1 MQAHRFAVG
10 EIVLFA
16 ERRHFQFTWK
26 VPYTIISCI
35 RTDAAEPQYRIASVH
50 RDEIRTAG
58 EHELCRT
65 PQPLPAAQQ
74 APEQFLKALVCP
86 QPANL
91 NRKSAL
97 ERPLPARLQHARSGT
112 HHV

>member
-1 MQAHRFAVG
+1 MQAHRYAVG

-16 ERRHFQFTWK
+16 EKRHSHFTWK
-26 VPYTIISCI
+26 VPYTIIACI
-35 RTDAAEPQYRIASVH
+35 KTDAAEPLYRIASAH

-74 APEQFLKALVCP
+74 SPEQFLEAP
-86 QPANL
+86 PFHHAANL
-91 NRKSAL
+91 NIKSAL
-97 ERPLPARLQHARSGT
+97 VRPLTLQVQQSEGRGPHA
-112 HHV
+112 

>member
-10 EIVLFA
+10 EIVLYA
-16 ERRHFQFTWK
+16 ERRHPQFTWK

-65 PQPLPAAQQ
+65 LQPLPAVQQ
-74 APEQFLKALVCP
+74 SPEQFLEALSCLR
-86 QPANL
+86 PANL
-91 NRKSAL
+91 NLKSAL
-97 ERPLPARLQHARSGT
+97 ESPLPARLQHSRSGA

>member
-10 EIVLFA
+10 ETVLFA
-16 ERRHFQFTWK
+16 ENRHPHFTWK

-35 RTDAAEPQYRIASVH
+35 RMEAAEPQYRIASMH
-50 RDEIRTAG
+50 RHEIRTAG

-65 PQPLPAAQQ
+65 PQPLSAVRQP
-74 APEQFLKALVCP
+74 PEQFFESLSCL
-86 QPANL
+86 QPANVNL
-91 NRKSAL
+91 KSAV
-97 ERPLPARLQHARSGT
+97 ENPLAPWLQRLGSGE